1 MKQLD
6 DGRCLK
12 LKVFGQRDFG
22 RLKEVWKYFTS
33 AREPH
38 KKHGNCLLYLL
49 FHVWFQCRFSLRL
62 SACKQRYKLLF
73 SGVCTVYAFLTR
85 KCPDGFNETK
95 HIGFTNYTAIVIWLA
110 FVPLYI
116 ASTNNSIRM
125 VTLAMSLSLR

>member
-1 MKQLD
+1 MLVSTQVPIPQSMSKACTICITLFFTFGNFSWKGMLVIWFIVMRR
-6 DGRCLK
+6 GRI
-12 LKVFGQRDFG
+12 KVHYAQNVYQTIDY
-22 RLKEVWKYFTS
+22 WS
-33 AREPH
+33 
-38 KKHGNCLLYLL
+38 
-49 FHVWFQCRFSLRL
+49 W
-62 SACKQRYKLLF
+62 RYKLSF